1 MQAGNEK
8 SEVDVKPEELESAEM
23 ELVLFAQRYIHYITN
38 YANYIQ
44 RRISKTGITL
54 PFENANFVSERG
66 DDIVVTAEVRIVIP
80 RSIVR
85 QYAQLKKQR
94 KVELPKIPYQTLKKV
109 IGAEEAKKGEDE
121 ELEMFKKDIYS
132 EKV

>member
-1 MQAGNEK
+1 MQAGNDR